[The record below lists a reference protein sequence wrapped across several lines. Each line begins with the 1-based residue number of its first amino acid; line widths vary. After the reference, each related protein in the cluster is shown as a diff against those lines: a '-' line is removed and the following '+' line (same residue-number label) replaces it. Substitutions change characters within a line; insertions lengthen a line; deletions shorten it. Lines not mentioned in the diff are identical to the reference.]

1 MIKYFC
7 DRCGKEIEKKAT
19 LIPIYA
25 YDGNGVK
32 LMQFGNKHICEECVK
47 KLEEIRDSLLSK
59 HYEQDFLQ
67 MTDEDIELLRY
78 TFKVGDQVITSTGQV
93 GKITNICTCER
104 CRERGF
110 YEPIVKMDNGETE
123 DITIS
128 DKKNGFKYYYSIG
141 DRVFGNIDEESVLED
156 IATTKSKIKQLQKE
170 LIELTTQLDVLKML
184 KRTDNVK

>member
-1 MIKYFC
+1 MIKLFC
-7 DRCGKEIEKKAT
+7 DKCGKEITDNVVKDCCNNIVTKFNKAAYHLCNECYERFNLLHLDISDFIKFNEKK
-19 LIPIYA
+19 L
-25 YDGNGVK
+25 G
-32 LMQFGNKHICEECVK
+32 F
-47 KLEEIRDSLLSK
+47 LES
-59 HYEQDFLQ
+59 
-67 MTDEDIELLRY
+67 
-78 TFKVGDQVITSTGQV
+78 TFRVGDEVITSTGKI
-93 GKITNICTCER
+93 GKITDICTCER

-110 YEPIVKMDNGETE
+110 YEPTVKMDNGETE

-156 IATTKSKIKQLQKE
+156 ITTTKSEIKQLQKE